1 MPAESQSS
9 ELDEAKQ
16 RVMAQYGSVG
26 DAYVRSAGHASGKDL
41 DRMVELSGAKPT
53 DRLLDIATGGGHVAR
68 TFTPLVKW
76 AIASDLTPE
85 ILHHAGKSFAEL
97 GLTNVSTEIADAE
110 SLPFPAESFEFVT
123 CRIAPHHFPHP
134 DRFVSEVA
142 RVLTPGGRF
151 LLIDTT
157 VPPGAAGDF
166 TNRIDKLRDPSHVRA
181 LTIAEWEALITNA
194 GLTLSHVETFTK
206 RHDFADWTTRSRMS
220 DADRDAL
227 AREMA
232 EATDDIRAGLWV
244 EFTDGRIAAFT
255 DTKTLFVAAK

>member
-1 MPAESQSS
+1 MDQSANG
-9 ELDEAKQ
+9 EVDEAKQ
-16 RVMAQYGSVG
+16 RVMAQYGAAG

-41 DRMVELSGAKPT
+41 DRMVELSGAKLT

-68 TFTPLVKW
+68 SFSPLVHHVV
-76 AIASDLTPE
+76 ASDLTPE
-85 ILHHAGKSFAEL
+85 ILHHAGNSFAEH
-97 GLTNVSTEIADAE
+97 GLANVRTEVADAE
-110 SLPFPAESFEFVT
+110 SLPFPDASFEIVA

-134 DRFVSEVA
+134 EQFVAEVA
-142 RVLTPGGRF
+142 RVLTPGGKF

-181 LTIAEWEALITNA
+181 LTIAEWETLIGDA
-194 GLTLSHVETFTK
+194 GLALSHVETFTK

-220 DADRDAL
+220 DADRNAL

-232 EATDDIRAGLWV
+232 EATEDIRTGLKM
-244 EFTDGRIAAFT
+244 EFVDGQIAAFT
-255 DTKTLFVAAK
+255 DTKTLFVASR